1 STSLQSVFRLYP
13 LHFFLQRFFLAKPLT
28 QHASSQHLLVRLHYL
43 QPVHNQRDM
52 PSSPVPL
59 LQHFVL
65 RANISSSPFST
76 SHLFSLATTSSYPVH
91 RLCKIIFILIDMR
104 GISNVRGIYI
114 TRNPAVIR
122 TFKKASLSCSF
133 IKLHDKDALFT

>member
-1 STSLQSVFRLYP
+1 FTPQ
-13 LHFFLQRFFLAKPLT
+13 PLT
-28 QHASSQHLLVRLHYL
+28 HHASSQHLLVRLHHL
-43 QPVHNQRDM
+43 QPVHNQRDV

-104 GISNVRGIYI
+104 GISNVRGIYK

-122 TFKKASLSCSF
+122 TLKKSILIQQF
-133 IKLHDKDALFT
+133 HKTT

>member
-1 STSLQSVFRLYP
+1 STSLQSVFRLFP
-13 LHFFLQRFFLAKPLT
+13 LHFFLQRFFLVTPLT
-28 QHASSQHLLVRLHYL
+28 QHAWSPHLLVRLHYL

-65 RANISSSPFST
+65 RANISCFPFSI

-91 RLCKIIFILIDMR
+91 RLCKIIFILIDIK

-114 TRNPAVIR
+114 TTKPAVIR
-122 TFKKASLSCSF
+122 TFQKSILILQFHK
-133 IKLHDKDALFT
+133 TT